1 LGLSK
6 SRRKAVLRAGGNP
19 DIAHGFPANAAVRE
33 IAGPRQ
39 TEHPEVEPVS
49 VVDSPTVDSPVAVDR
64 TTLHHLWKAILV
76 GIAAVVAGACY
87 AVPVLLVA
95 LGVLVLLLLCA
106 RVVYRGRGR
115 YIPNLYAR
123 DIRVYDDAY
132 RTFIGRSLSSLR
144 QCRIP
149 GHTLLW
155 EASRLPKPSRQG
167 PEELMLDLG
176 VWLGWSTRL
185 TADASG
191 RQVYGFDTFEGL
203 VEDWQVDD
211 QMLIKRGSFAL
222 SEPLAQR
229 SMRDTGVSLHDGL
242 PATLGRKVQFVKGST
257 YETLAPFLADRPDAP
272 IRLFHMDLDTYES
285 CLHAL
290 ETCKDRF
297 IEGSV
302 LVFDEYLVT
311 NAEMRAFF
319 EFQNQYALEW
329 RYRAWGLE
337 VMEMNLEMVVS
348 RWKRV
353 PYYLLWIAAYWLA
366 GDGSY
371 VWKVFSRRF
380 WRFWLGAPIGDIF
393 FMLGAAGQRKSV
405 SLEITGLGAL
415 DRNRPRGRNHG

>member
-1 LGLSK
+1 M
-6 SRRKAVLRAGGNP
+6 
-19 DIAHGFPANAAVRE
+19 
-33 IAGPRQ
+33 
-39 TEHPEVEPVS
+39 S
-49 VVDSPTVDSPVAVDR
+49 VVDSPRVESPEVDR
-64 TTLHHLWKAILV
+64 TNLHKVWKAILV
-76 GIAAVVAGACY
+76 GIALLLATSCY
-87 AVPVLLVA
+87 FEPVLLVA
-95 LGVLVLLLLCA
+95 FGVLLLLLLCA
-106 RVVYRGRGR
+106 RLAYRDRDR

-123 DIRVYDDAY
+123 DTRVYDDAY
-132 RTFIGRSLSSLR
+132 RAFIGRTLEDIR
-144 QCRIP
+144 RCRIR

-155 EASRLPKPSRQG
+155 EASRLARPSRQDSD
-167 PEELMLDLG
+167 ELLLDLG

-185 TADASG
+185 ISDASG

-203 VEDWQVDD
+203 VEDWQIDD
-211 QMLIKRGSFAL
+211 QILIKRGTFSL

-242 PATLGRKVQFVKGST
+242 PAALGRKVQFIRGST
-257 YETLAPFLADRPDAP
+257 YETLAPFLADRPSVP

-297 IEGSV
+297 IEGSI

-319 EFQNQYALEW
+319 EFQNQYELEW

-337 VMEMNLEMVVS
+337 IMEINVEMVVA

-353 PYYLLWIAAYWLA
+353 TYYLLWIAAYWLA

-371 VWKVFSRRF
+371 VWKFFRGRF
-380 WRFWLGAPIGDIF
+380 WRFWLGAPIGDIL

-405 SLEITGLGAL
+405 SLEITGLGKL
-415 DRNRPRGRNHG
+415 DRTRPCDQNNG

>member
-1 LGLSK
+1 M
-6 SRRKAVLRAGGNP
+6 
-19 DIAHGFPANAAVRE
+19 
-33 IAGPRQ
+33 
-39 TEHPEVEPVS
+39 S
-49 VVDSPTVDSPVAVDR
+49 VVDSPRVESPEVDR
-64 TTLHHLWKAILV
+64 TNLHKVWKAILV
-76 GIAAVVAGACY
+76 GIALLLATSCY
-87 AVPVLLVA
+87 FEPVLLVA
-95 LGVLVLLLLCA
+95 FGVLLLLLLCA
-106 RVVYRGRGR
+106 RLAYRDRDR

-123 DIRVYDDAY
+123 DTRVYDDAY
-132 RTFIGRSLSSLR
+132 RAFIGRTLEDIR
-144 QCRIP
+144 RCRIR

-155 EASRLPKPSRQG
+155 EASRLARPSRQDSD
-167 PEELMLDLG
+167 ELLLDLG

-185 TADASG
+185 ISDASG

-203 VEDWQVDD
+203 VEDWQIDD
-211 QMLIKRGSFAL
+211 QILIKRGTFSL

-242 PATLGRKVQFVKGST
+242 PAALGRKVQFIRGST
-257 YETLAPFLADRPDAP
+257 YETLAPFLADRPSVP

-297 IEGSV
+297 IEGSI

-319 EFQNQYALEW
+319 EFQNQYELEW

-337 VMEMNLEMVVS
+337 IMEINVEMVVA

-353 PYYLLWIAAYWLA
+353 TYYLLWIAAYWLA

-371 VWKVFSRRF
+371 VWKFFRGRF
-380 WRFWLGAPIGDIF
+380 WRFWLGAPIGDIL

-405 SLEITGLGAL
+405 SLEITGLGKL
-415 DRNRPRGRNHG
+415 DRTGPRDQNNE